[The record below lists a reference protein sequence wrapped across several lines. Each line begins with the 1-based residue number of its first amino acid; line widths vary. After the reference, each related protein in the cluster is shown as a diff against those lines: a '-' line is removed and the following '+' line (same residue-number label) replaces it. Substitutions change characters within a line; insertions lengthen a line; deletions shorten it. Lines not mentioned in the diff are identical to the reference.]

1 MEDKAHANRARRAAQ
16 RQGFTLIKSR
26 RRDPLAT
33 DYGWYIRRGRR
44 QLAHF
49 RELAGVE
56 HWLASPASRDQ
67 GHDHDEG
74 AT

>member
-1 MEDKAHANRARRAAQ
+1 MDDKARENRARRAAQ

-49 RELAGVE
+49 RELADVE
-56 HWLASPASRDQ
+56 RWIADPASRDQ
-67 GHDHDEG
+67 DQEERSR
-74 AT
+74 

>member
-1 MEDKAHANRARRAAQ
+1 MDDKARENRARRAAQ

-33 DYGWYIRRGRR
+33 DYGWYIQRGRR

-56 HWLASPASRDQ
+56 RWIADPASRDQ
-67 GHDHDEG
+67 DQEERSR
-74 AT
+74 